1 MAGTQ
6 DGDYR
11 EMDLNNGVIW
21 SDRKHHM
28 WFPISFTKYS
38 IKDGRLYISE
48 GCISSREDECMLY
61 RIMDLTVTRS
71 LGQKLF
77 GTGTIHLNT
86 KDRSTPVIH
95 LVNIKNPIEV
105 KRMLSRLI
113 EEEREKLNIAGK
125 EMIGSMGY
133 TETME
138 YDRDISPKGG
148 GGHHHF

>member
-48 GCISSREDECMLY
+48 GCISVT
-61 RIMDLTVTRS
+61 LTQTASHTVKDFPCNKQIISSPTIS
-71 LGQKLF
+71 LFQCQF
-77 GTGTIHLNT
+77 HQQF
-86 KDRSTPVIH
+86 
-95 LVNIKNPIEV
+95 
-105 KRMLSRLI
+105 
-113 EEEREKLNIAGK
+113 IAMVFK
-125 EMIGSMGY
+125 SL
-133 TETME
+133 
-138 YDRDISPKGG
+138 
-148 GGHHHF
+148 